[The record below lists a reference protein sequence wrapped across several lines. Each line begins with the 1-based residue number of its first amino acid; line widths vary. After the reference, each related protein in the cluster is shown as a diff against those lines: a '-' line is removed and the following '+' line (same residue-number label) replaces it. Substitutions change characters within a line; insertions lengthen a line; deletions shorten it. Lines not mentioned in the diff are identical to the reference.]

1 MAQHMPALDTAVL
14 HKYMSLP
21 QGTRVQAEY
30 VWIGG
35 SGQDLRSKT
44 MTLEAVPKDVS
55 ELRIWN
61 FDGSSTGQVR
71 RAGARRVRARARR
84 GPLRGQRARAARLAR
99 ARARARAFPPPF
111 RALLPSRGPIAR
123 PPPSR
128 R

>member
-1 MAQHMPALDTAVL
+1 MAEHMPQLNTGVLD
-14 HKYMSLP
+14 KYMALP

-71 RAGARRVRARARR
+71 VGAPKRRAEAARLSGARRARSARR
-84 GPLRGQRARAARLAR
+84 RLA
-99 ARARARAFPPPF
+99 
-111 RALLPSRGPIAR
+111 
-123 PPPSR
+123 
-128 R
+128 

>member
-1 MAQHMPALDTAVL
+1 MAEHMPQLNTGVLD
-14 HKYMSLP
+14 KYMALP
-21 QGTRVQAEY
+21 QGARVQAEY

-71 RAGARRVRARARR
+71 VCARRCGARTRRAEA
-84 GPLRGQRARAARLAR
+84 ARAARTAR
-99 ARARARAFPPPF
+99 AGA
-111 RALLPSRGPIAR
+111 
-123 PPPSR
+123 
-128 R
+128 